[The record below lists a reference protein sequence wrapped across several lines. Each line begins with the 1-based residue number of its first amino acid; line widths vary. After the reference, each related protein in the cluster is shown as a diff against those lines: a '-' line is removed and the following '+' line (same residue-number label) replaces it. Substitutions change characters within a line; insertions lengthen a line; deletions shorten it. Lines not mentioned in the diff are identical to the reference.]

1 MSGVHSESA
10 TSGSQR
16 RAVFHLRVDPTWVE
30 GPMSASALNRVRGG
44 SWGSTVAAP
53 ILEHTPWRPLAS
65 DYALY
70 NIIED

>member
-1 MSGVHSESA
+1 
-10 TSGSQR
+10 
-16 RAVFHLRVDPTWVE
+16 VDPTWVE